1 MSLTSEEFFPKK
13 RQRTS
18 GIDRAL
24 QIMDLLQQRQQAQTC
39 YEIAHQVGA
48 PLSTVYSIVDDLV
61 SKSLL
66 ERDSSGQIWF
76 GPRLY
81 YYGLTYSRHLDTLT
95 IATQEMDIL
104 NQQCGEIVQICGRDG
119 DTMVVLAMAEGR
131 DHFHV
136 ASRVGTRIPL
146 NWSASGRLLA
156 GHLPM
161 TERETLFAASAE
173 PSPTGR
179 AETDPVILARSAGEA
194 LAQRL
199 SIQAGESDFSVACIA
214 APVCDTQGVCRV
226 TVSIVVPA
234 SKVDQ
239 KDPDLRELVKA
250 CAEKVE
256 TRLGWKSPA
265 PRI

>member
-1 MSLTSEEFFPKK
+1 MSVTIEEFSPKK

-66 ERDSSGQIWF
+66 ERDVNGQVWF
-76 GPRLY
+76 GSRLY

-95 IATQEMDIL
+95 IAAQEMELL

-119 DTMVVLAMAEGR
+119 DRMVVLAMAEGR

-146 NWSASGRLLA
+146 NWSASGRLLV
-156 GHLPM
+156 GHLPLA
-161 TERETLFAASAE
+161 EREALFAASAE

-179 AETDPVILARSAGEA
+179 AETDPVILAKSAGEL

-214 APVCDTQGVCRV
+214 APVCDAQGVCQI

-234 SKVDQ
+234 SKAEQ
-239 KDPDLRELVKA
+239 RQPDLRELVQA
-250 CAEKVE
+250 CASQVE
-256 TRLGWKSPA
+256 RRLGWQTPA
-265 PRI
+265 PR

>member
-1 MSLTSEEFFPKK
+1 MSLTIEDPSPKK

-24 QIMDLLQQRQQAQTC
+24 QIMDLLQQRQVAQTS
-39 YEIAHQVGA
+39 YEIAHQIGA

-66 ERDSSGQIWF
+66 ERDSNGQIWF

-81 YYGLTYSRHLDTLT
+81 YYGLTYSRHVDLLT
-95 IATQEMDIL
+95 VATQEMEAL

-119 DTMVVLAMAEGR
+119 DKMVVLAMAEGR

-146 NWSASGRLLA
+146 NWSASGRLLV
-156 GHLPM
+156 GHLPQN
-161 TERETLFAASAE
+161 EREALFSTSAE

-179 AETDPVILARSAGEA
+179 AETDAGVLAKSAGEA
-194 LAQRL
+194 LAHRL

-214 APVCDTQGVCRV
+214 APVCDSEGGCQI
-226 TVSIVVPA
+226 TVSIVVPMNKVEQA
-234 SKVDQ
+234 S
-239 KDPDLRELVKA
+239 PDLRALVQESARKI
-250 CAEKVE
+250 E
-256 TRLGWKSPA
+256 TRLGWLHQG
-265 PRI
+265 